1 MGCIC
6 SKGGSPHS
14 HTKER
19 EIKVSK
25 KSAQRLIG
33 SSRQED
39 VGMEVD
45 GGGNDATTWLIST
58 DSAEVATGTTT
69 PVVYEKAKTPNLS
82 DRRPA
87 VDVGVSGHR
96 SNMSRIL
103 SMRNGVDGAQIAAGW
118 PSWLTNVA
126 GEAIKGWIPRKAD
139 SFEKLDKVC
148 DTQPFYLYFCAGMR
162 S

>member
-6 SKGGSPHS
+6 SKGGSPHP
-14 HTKER
+14 HVIEKES
-19 EIKVSK
+19 KVSK
-25 KSAQRLIG
+25 KSAQRLIS

-39 VGMEVD
+39 VGLEVD
-45 GGGNDATTWLIST
+45 GCGTDATTRLIST
-58 DSAEVATGTTT
+58 ESAEVATGTTPT
-69 PVVYEKAKTPNLS
+69 PVVYEKPKTPNLS
-82 DRRPA
+82 DRRLG
-87 VDVGVSGHR
+87 VDVGVSGQR

-103 SMRNGVDGAQIAAGW
+103 SMRNGVDGAQVAAGW

-148 DTQPFYLYFCAGMR
+148 DTDTQPF
-162 S
+162 